1 LIAYNGL
8 NWSRQGITGVL
19 DRKKDRETATMKRER
34 LNFWL
39 ALGVV
44 GVALAGAPG
53 CGSQKARVVL
63 YCAQDQEFADQV
75 LGEFIHGTGLKVDPK
90 FDTEADKSVSLY
102 VELVNEKA
110 RPRCDVHWNNEILS
124 TIRLQRQGLLEP
136 YRSLSAAPYPA
147 SARARDDTWH
157 AFAARARI
165 LIINTNQV
173 READRP
179 RSLLDLTDAR
189 WKGRMAMA
197 KPQFGTSATQ
207 AACLFE
213 VLGRERAR
221 NYYLGLREN
230 DVKIVPGNKQVA
242 EGVGQGQFAVG
253 ITDTD
258 DAIAEVEA
266 GRPVTILF
274 PDRDR
279 SHGDRMGTL
288 FIPNTVAVIRGCPNL
303 EGARKLVDYLLS
315 PEVEAKLA
323 ETASHQIPLN
333 PQVKAHLPREIE
345 RPEAVKTMEV
355 DFDKAADLWDEV
367 QTFLRNEFARP

>member
-1 LIAYNGL
+1 MKSKRLGAWIIM
-8 NWSRQGITGVL
+8 GIV
-19 DRKKDRETATMKRER
+19 A
-34 LNFWL
+34 
-39 ALGVV
+39 
-44 GVALAGAPG
+44 VALAVAG
-53 CGSQKARVVL
+53 CGSQKKRVVL

-75 LGEFIHGTGLKVDPK
+75 LGEFTQRSGLKVDSK

-102 VELVNEKA
+102 VELVDEKA

-124 TIRLQRQGLLEP
+124 TIRLQRQGLLES
-136 YRSLSAAPYPA
+136 YRSPSAGPFPA
-147 SARARDDTWH
+147 SARARDDAWH

-165 LIINTNQV
+165 LIVNTNLV

-179 RSLLDLTDAR
+179 RSLLELTDPR
-189 WKGRMAMA
+189 WKGRVAMA

-213 VLGRERAR
+213 VLGPEKAR
-221 NYYLGLREN
+221 RFYLGLRDN
-230 DVKIVPGNKQVA
+230 AVKIVPGNKQVA
-242 EGVGQGQFAVG
+242 EGVGQGQFAIG

-258 DAIAEVEA
+258 DAMAEVEA
-266 GRPVTILF
+266 GRPVTIVF

-279 SHGDRMGTL
+279 SEGDRMGTL
-288 FIPNTVAVIRGCPNL
+288 FLPNTVAVIRSCPNP

-315 PEVEAKLA
+315 AEVEAKLA

-333 PQVKAHLPREIE
+333 PQVKARLPKEIV
-345 RPEAVKTMEV
+345 RPDAIKTMEV

>member
-1 LIAYNGL
+1 MTNAQ
-8 NWSRQGITGVL
+8 SRTKKQNIVL
-19 DRKKDRETATMKRER
+19 FALRHSSFFGHSSFDIRHFFLLSPCLLVFFLAT
-34 LNFWL
+34 
-39 ALGVV
+39 
-44 GVALAGAPG
+44 G
-53 CGSQKARVVL
+53 CGRDKSRLVL
-63 YCAQDQEFADQV
+63 YSAQDQEFAEQV
-75 LGEFIHGTGLKVDPK
+75 LGEFSQRTGLGVDTK

-136 YRSLSAAPYPA
+136 YRSPSAEAYPA
-147 SARARDDTWH
+147 AAKARDDTWH

-165 LIINTNQV
+165 LIVNTNLV
-173 READRP
+173 KEAP
-179 RSLLDLTDAR
+179 RSLLDLTQPR
-189 WKGRMAMA
+189 WKGQVAMA

-213 VLGRERAR
+213 VLGPEQAKKF
-221 NYYLGLREN
+221 YLGLRDN
-230 DVKIVPGNKQVA
+230 GVVIVPGNKQVA

-266 GRPVTILF
+266 GRPVTIVF
-274 PDRDR
+274 PDGDR
-279 SHGDRMGTL
+279 RPGDRMGTL
-288 FIPNTVAVIRGCPNL
+288 FIPNTVAIIRNRPNTQ
-303 EGARKLVDYLLS
+303 GARKLVDYLLS

-333 PQVKAHLPREIE
+333 PNVKARLPKEIM
-345 RPEAVKTMEV
+345 RPQAVKSMEV
-355 DFDKAADLWDEV
+355 DFEKAVDLWDEA